1 MKEKKNKKVQE
12 LDHFLQKLSLVLY
25 MKGNKNN
32 MNRTPKPFSKR
43 IIKAYKSELLDRV
56 AKEFDKRQA
65 LEKELEQV
73 QSTFKIYRRDLINL
87 TSFINQEL
95 EKLEQQLMKGGE

>member
-1 MKEKKNKKVQE
+1 MKEKKIKRFKE
-12 LDHFLQKLSLVLY
+12 LETVLENLSLVIY
-25 MKGNKNN
+25 MKRKKDD
-32 MNRTPKPFSKR
+32 MNRIPKPFSKR

-73 QSTFKIYRRDLINL
+73 QSTFRIYRKELINL

-95 EKLEQQLMKGGE
+95 EELDLKLNKGGE

>member
-1 MKEKKNKKVQE
+1 MKEKKIKRFKE
-12 LDHFLQKLSLVLY
+12 LETVLENLSLVLY
-25 MKGNKNN
+25 MKRKKDD
-32 MNRTPKPFSKR
+32 MKRIPKPFSKR

-73 QSTFKIYRRDLINL
+73 QSTFRIYRKELINL

-95 EKLEQQLMKGGE
+95 EELDLKLNKGGE

>member
-1 MKEKKNKKVQE
+1 MKEKKNKRLQE
-12 LDHFLQKLSLVLY
+12 LEYFLQNLSLVLY
-25 MKGNKNN
+25 VKGNRNN
-32 MNRTPKPFSKR
+32 MNKTPKPFSKR

-73 QSTFKIYRRDLINL
+73 QSTFRIYRKDLINL

-95 EKLEQQLMKGGE
+95 EKLDHELMKGGE

>member
-1 MKEKKNKKVQE
+1 MKEKKIKRFKE
-12 LDHFLQKLSLVLY
+12 LETVLENLSLVLY
-25 MKGNKNN
+25 MKRKKDD
-32 MNRTPKPFSKR
+32 MNRIPKPFSKR

-73 QSTFKIYRRDLINL
+73 QSTFRIYRKELINL

-95 EKLEQQLMKGGE
+95 EELDLKLNKGGE